1 MSLSGK
7 LTDLSFA
14 ELIEF
19 FCNQKKT
26 GRLEVICLG
35 GRGEFY
41 LSDGSIMHAEIGIL
55 RGTEAVLYAL
65 TLRDASFS
73 FEGSVVAPEQTI
85 GRQWAPVVLEGLRQL
100 DEGAKP
106 AEAFPD
112 CDEPQAVEFTEVAPA
127 VESLDVSQIAEWSEG
142 FVVVQ
147 SRDESPVSESGEEL
161 PVMQCADEAPAE
173 SRDELPVIEASDAAP
188 AIEARDELPTVEL
201 PDELPPLELADIQA
215 PALPSFLLNPQA
227 ASQSDYSRW
236 KLVAAVA
243 AVMALILV
251 IAVPWYTRNIA
262 ASAGKKD
269 VPAVENLSRKP
280 SDSTTTPA
288 DNGATSESAK
298 KEAARDSEK
307 K

>member
-26 GRLEVICLG
+26 GRLEVICPG

-41 LSDGSIMHAEIGIL
+41 LCDGSIMHAEIGVL

-65 TLRDASFS
+65 TLCEASFS
-73 FEGSVVAPEQTI
+73 FEGSLTAPEQTI
-85 GRQWAPVVLEGLRQL
+85 GRQWAPVVLEGLRRL
-100 DEGAKP
+100 DEGVIP

-112 CDEPQAVEFTEVAPA
+112 WDEPSVVLAV
-127 VESLDVSQIAEWSEG
+127 
-142 FVVVQ
+142 
-147 SRDESPVSESGEEL
+147 EEL
-161 PVMQCADEAPAE
+161 PAIESCEELPAVE
-173 SRDELPVIEASDAAP
+173 SRDELLVLESQEESPVIES
-188 AIEARDELPTVEL
+188 RDEMLVIESG
-201 PDELPPLELADIQA
+201 DELPPLELAESHA
-215 PALPSFLLNPQA
+215 TALPSFLLHPEA
-227 ASQSDYSRW
+227 ESPSDYSRW

-262 ASAGKKD
+262 NAGKKD
-269 VPAVENLSRKP
+269 VPAVESQSQKTENSP
-280 SDSTTTPA
+280 AANSTT
-288 DNGATSESAK
+288 SEFSK
-298 KEAARDSEK
+298 KETAKDSEK

>member
-14 ELIEF
+14 ELVEF

-26 GRLEVICLG
+26 GRLEVICPG

-65 TLRDASFS
+65 TLREASFS
-73 FEGSVVAPEQTI
+73 FEGSLVAPEQTI

-106 AEAFPD
+106 ADAFPD
-112 CDEPQAVEFTEVAPA
+112 PDEPPAVMVTGEVTA
-127 VESLDVSQIAEWSEG
+127 VESHDELPVVESPAE
-142 FVVVQ
+142 FVAVL
-147 SRDESPVSESGEEL
+147 SLDESPVSESGEEL
-161 PVMQCADEAPAE
+161 PVRPCTDEAPAA
-173 SRDELPVIEASDAAP
+173 SR
-188 AIEARDELPTVEL
+188 
-201 PDELPPLELADIQA
+201 DELPPLELAEIQV
-215 PALPSFLLNPQA
+215 PALPSFLLNPAA

-269 VPAVENLSRKP
+269 VPATESQSQK
-280 SDSTTTPA
+280 SADSTTTAA
-288 DNGATSESAK
+288 DNSASSESAK
-298 KEAARDSEK
+298 KESARDSGK